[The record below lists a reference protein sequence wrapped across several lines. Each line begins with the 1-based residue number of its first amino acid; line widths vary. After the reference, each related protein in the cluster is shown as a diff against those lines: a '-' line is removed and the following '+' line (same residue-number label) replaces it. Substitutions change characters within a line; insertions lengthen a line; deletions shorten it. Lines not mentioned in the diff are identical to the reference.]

1 MKTKP
6 KTSKRECFSE
16 GGATEYLDTI
26 IPHLAGTGPWGP
38 MLSVSNS
45 QSETWSCPLIVAK
58 ALNGSE
64 ETDR

>member
-1 MKTKP
+1 MKTKT

-16 GGATEYLDTI
+16 GGAAEYLDTI
-26 IPHLAGTGPWGP
+26 ISHLAGTGPWGS

-58 ALNGSE
+58 ALNGPE